1 MSRPRHPLVHARK
14 VDLVIRKRTLLL
26 ELAGLLGF
34 VILSFSAAAIGTAAT
49 IPNLSPWYAG
59 LRKPDWIPPS
69 SLFGPIWTVLYLLM
83 SLAAWL
89 VWRKRATRR
98 ENVQTALGCFVF
110 QLALNAAWS
119 WLFFGLH
126 QTGLAFAELLSL
138 WLVIAAT
145 IISFFKV
152 SRVAA
157 LLLVPYLLWVSFA
170 AVLNGAIHRLN

>member
-1 MSRPRHPLVHARK
+1 M
-14 VDLVIRKRTLLL
+14 IRKRPLLL
-26 ELAGLLGF
+26 DLAGLLGF

-59 LRKPDWIPPS
+59 LRKPPWIPPS
-69 SLFGPIWTVLYLLM
+69 SLFGPVWTVLYLLM

-89 VWRKRATRR
+89 VWRHRNTHR
-98 ENVQTALGCFVF
+98 EDVQTALGCFVF

-126 QTGLAFAELLSL
+126 QTGLAFAEILSL

-145 IISFFKV
+145 ILSFFKI
-152 SRVAA
+152 SRGAA